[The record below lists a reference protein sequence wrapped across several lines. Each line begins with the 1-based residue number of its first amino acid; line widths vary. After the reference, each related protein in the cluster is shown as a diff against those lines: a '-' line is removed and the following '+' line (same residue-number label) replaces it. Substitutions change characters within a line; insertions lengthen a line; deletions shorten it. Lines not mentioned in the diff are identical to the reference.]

1 MKYISVCSGIEAATV
16 AWLPLGWEA
25 VAFAEIEPFPN
36 AVLEH
41 HYPDVPNLGDITKV
55 DWRKYAGMVDLVV
68 GGTPCQSFSV
78 AGKREGLDGA
88 SGLVREYFRLL
99 QEVRPRWFV
108 WENVPGALSSN
119 GGKDFAFI
127 LRQWEQC
134 GYHVAWRVLDAQF
147 FGVPQ
152 RRRRVFAVGHL
163 GGWQYPAAVLFE
175 SESLRGN
182 PAPGRKA
189 GKENSRGIESCA
201 YTAGSFAGYKR
212 GVGTLKA
219 NGGDLGGGSETLIA
233 KCMTSSNQ
241 RLDWETETLVLN
253 DQGGKRMDVSE
264 GIAGTL
270 RSQSKGHEPIVFEPG
285 VMSRDG
291 GHVYEG
297 TAPTLRAEPGD
308 NQPAVFCI
316 AGNTIDRQVQNGGNG
331 AGFQSGISYTLN
343 TIDRH
348 AVCAFAQNQRNEIRD
363 LGNAAGALQA
373 EPGMKQ
379 QTYVCAPVAPTIGAS
394 GPPYSRPGNERVETE
409 ASVFRETA
417 DCLTAAYG
425 TKWNGNA
432 SAENGSLFAMNSLV
446 RRLTPLEC
454 ERLQGFPDGY
464 TDIEYKGKPAPDGA
478 RCKALGNS
486 MAVPCMRWIGER
498 IQMMESYK

>member
-1 MKYISVCSGIEAATV
+1 MRYISICSGIEAATV
-16 AWLPLGWEA
+16 AWRPLGWEA

-36 AVLEH
+36 AVLAH
-41 HYPDVPNLGDITKV
+41 HYPGIPNLGDITKV
-55 DWRKYAGMVDLVV
+55 DWRKYAGAVDLVV

-99 QEVRPRWFV
+99 EEVRPRWFV
-108 WENVPGALSSN
+108 WENVPGSLSSGRGN
-119 GGKDFAFI
+119 DFAFI
-127 LRQWEQC
+127 LRQWEKC

-189 GKENSRGIESCA
+189 GKENSGSIEDSIGKA
-201 YTAGSFAGYKR
+201 VAKPLLTKDRHNAG
-212 GVGTLKA
+212 
-219 NGGDLGGGSETLIA
+219 DETLIA
-233 KCMTSSNQ
+233 KCLTSSNQ

-253 DQGGKRMDVSE
+253 DQGGKRIDISE
-264 GIAGTL
+264 GVAGTL

-285 VMSRDG
+285 IMSRDG

-308 NQPAVFCI
+308 NHPCVIPINTQVALRHNKLGERTGLGIGEKGDPAYTLQANHEHAVFCI
-316 AGNTIDRQVQNGGNG
+316 AGNTIDRQIQNGGNG
-331 AGFQSGISYTLN
+331 AGFQQEISYTLN

-348 AVCAFAQNQRNEIRD
+348 AV
-363 LGNAAGALQA
+363 
-373 EPGMKQ
+373 M
-379 QTYVCAPVAPTIGAS
+379 CAPVAPTIGAS

-409 ASVFRETA
+409 ALVFRKTA

-446 RRLTPLEC
+446 RRLTPTEC

-464 TDIEYKGKPAPDGA
+464 TDIEFKGKPAPDGA
-478 RCKALGNS
+478 RYKALGNS

-498 IQMMESYK
+498 IQMMEDICQ

>member
-16 AWLPLGWEA
+16 AWRPLGWET

-163 GGWQYPAAVLFE
+163 GGWQYSAAVLFE

-189 GKENSRGIESCA
+189 GEKNSRGIESCA

-233 KCMTSSNQ
+233 KCLTSSNQ

-253 DQGGKRMDVSE
+253 DQ
-264 GIAGTL
+264 
-270 RSQSKGHEPIVFEPG
+270 
-285 VMSRDG
+285 
-291 GHVYEG
+291 EG

-331 AGFQSGISYTLN
+331 AGFQSEISYTLN

-348 AVCAFAQNQRNEIRD
+348 AV
-363 LGNAAGALQA
+363 
-373 EPGMKQ
+373 M
-379 QTYVCAPVAPTIGAS
+379 CAPVAPTIGAS

-409 ASVFRETA
+409 
-417 DCLTAAYG
+417 
-425 TKWNGNA
+425 
-432 SAENGSLFAMNSLV
+432 SLCWKDMRV
-446 RRLTPLEC
+446 RRLTPTEC

-464 TDIEYKGKPAPDGA
+464 TDIEFNGKPAPDGA
-478 RCKALGNS
+478 RYKALGNS
-486 MAVPCMRWIGER
+486 MCVNVMKWIGER
-498 IQMMESYK
+498 IDAVDKGI